1 MHQPNSPLQSR
12 KQKSRTPLEV
22 SGLVSGRRQEPNLC
36 PEPAQILVIL
46 EFDFGTYPQ
55 KYPDPRTFCIMPL
68 SDVKVRNLTQPGRYA
83 DGEGL
88 YLQVTPHGRRYWRMK
103 YRFSGKEK
111 LLAFGVYPVVGI
123 KEAREKR
130 FAAKQALSRGED
142 PGAIKKAAKQ
152 KVLQETTSTLQAVA
166 EEWLSHQAGRWEA
179 NTLARTRA
187 SLEADVFPALGSTP
201 IAEITT
207 RQVMEVVKKIE
218 ARGAGEIAMRVL
230 QRIKAIYRYA
240 TTHQHIDRNP
250 MGDLVP
256 SEILKPR
263 RVQHRAALGPADL
276 PEFLSK
282 LDAYQG
288 DPHTV
293 HALRLLMLTA
303 ARPGEIR
310 SACWTEFDLAAKLW
324 RIPAERMKMRTEHVV
339 PLSAQAIAVV
349 ESMKL
354 MSGHRDL
361 VFPSPFYPSK
371 PLSENTF
378 NSAMARMGYKY
389 LATAHGFRAL
399 FSTVANEAGWNADA
413 IERQLA
419 HAERDQVRAAYDRGS
434 RLPERVKL
442 MEWWANYLDSRRVGK
457 VVPLHQLAA

>member
-1 MHQPNSPLQSR
+1 
-12 KQKSRTPLEV
+12 
-22 SGLVSGRRQEPNLC
+22 
-36 PEPAQILVIL
+36 
-46 EFDFGTYPQ
+46 
-55 KYPDPRTFCIMPL
+55 
-68 SDVKVRNLTQPGRYA
+68 
-83 DGEGL
+83 
-88 YLQVTPHGRRYWRMK
+88 MK

-130 FAAKQALSRGED
+130 FAAKQSLSRGED
-142 PGAIKKAAKQ
+142 PGALRKAAKE
-152 KVLQETTSTLQAVA
+152 KAVQETTSTFQAVA
-166 EEWLSHQAGRWEA
+166 TDWLAHQAGRWEA

-187 SLEADVFPALGSTP
+187 SLEADVFLTLGALP
-201 IAEITT
+201 MAEITP
-207 RQVMEVVKKIE
+207 RQVMDVVKKIE
-218 ARGAGEIAMRVL
+218 TRGAGEIAMRVL

-240 TTHQHIDRNP
+240 ATHQHIDRNP
-250 MGDLVP
+250 MVDLVP

-263 RVQHRAALGPADL
+263 RVQHRAALGPTDL
-276 PEFLSK
+276 PEFLHK
-282 LDAYQG
+282 LAAYQG

-310 SACWTEFDLAAKLW
+310 NARWDEFELEAKLW
-324 RIPAERMKMRTEHVV
+324 RIPAERMKMRIEHVV
-339 PLSAQAIAVV
+339 PLSAQAVAVV
-349 ESMKL
+349 ESMKPL
-354 MSGHRDL
+354 SSHREL

-419 HAERDQVRAAYDRGS
+419 HAERDQVRAAYDRGA
-434 RLPERVKL
+434 RLPERIKL
-442 MEWWANYLDSRRVGK
+442 MEWWANYLECCRNK
-457 VVPLHQLAA
+457 VIQLHQQAA